1 MFALCLAAA
10 LVTAGLSG
18 CGAESGQ
25 TADATAD
32 SVQNT
37 TQEAEKEADNGEV
50 HLRIWAGEEDKD
62 LIATIADNFIAEH
75 ASEANITIEW
85 EPMVEGECRS
95 NLLGDVL
102 NAPDVY
108 TTTDGDIRTIAAGGA
123 AAEVLNPDEI
133 RENNLESAVEALTI
147 NDRIYGYP
155 ITADNGY
162 FLYYNKAYFS
172 EEDI

>member
-50 HLRIWAGEEDKD
+50 HLRR
-62 LIATIADNFIAEH
+62 F
-75 ASEANITIEW
+75 
-85 EPMVEGECRS
+85 
-95 NLLGDVL
+95 
-102 NAPDVY
+102 
-108 TTTDGDIRTIAAGGA
+108 
-123 AAEVLNPDEI
+123 
-133 RENNLESAVEALTI
+133 
-147 NDRIYGYP
+147 
-155 ITADNGY
+155 
-162 FLYYNKAYFS
+162 
-172 EEDI
+172 